1 MIYDENG
8 MTRKTRTVLF
18 IICAMLFALA
28 SPSLIF
34 YSQGY
39 RVDWANKRIV
49 QTGAFYL
56 KALPKNADVH
66 LDGKLEDETSGL
78 TGAVLI
84 EDLSPKIYTVEIR
97 KGGYHY
103 WQKTLEVRQREVTE
117 AKNIILFPI
126 NINFAVADRIPK
138 ITASATSSDGE
149 KIVEFSDYEIG
160 VRFLEDQTE
169 PVQRKGGDRI
179 FVTRLSEKIG
189 NIFWL
194 NNNYLIFNSG
204 DKIKI
209 AEIDDRDKINIIDL
223 TEFPSPKV
231 FWDKSAKK
239 LYISSKNIFY
249 VSDNLLP

>member
-1 MIYDENG
+1 
-8 MTRKTRTVLF
+8 MTRKTRTILF

-28 SPSLIF
+28 SPALIF

-39 RVDWANKRIV
+39 RLDWANKKIV

-56 KALPKNADVH
+56 KAMPRSADVY
-66 LDGKLEDETSGL
+66 LDGRLEDKTSGL

-84 EDLSPKIYTVEIR
+84 EDLSPKTYTVEIR
-97 KGGYHY
+97 KGSYHY
-103 WQKTLEVRQREVTE
+103 WQKTLEVKQREVTE

-126 NINFAVADRIPK
+126 NINFTVVGRIPK

-149 KIVEFSDYEIG
+149 KIVEFSDYEIS

-169 PVQRKGGDRI
+169 PVQRKKGDKI
-179 FVTRLSEKIG
+179 FVIRLSEKIE
-189 NIFWL
+189 NVFWL
-194 NNNYLIFNSG
+194 NNNYLIFNAG
-204 DKIKI
+204 DKIKT

-223 TEFPSPKV
+223 TEFPNPKI

-239 LYISSKNIFY
+239 LYVSSKNIFY
-249 VSDNLLP
+249 ISDNLLP